1 MRLNR
6 RPKIHKLARKQD
18 LKRLVA
24 ALGYHD
30 YVTDRFAR
38 IYDLG
43 TSIRRDAA
51 LALASTHDGDDV
63 DVGAALIGALGDSS
77 GAVRSAAAAA
87 LAGRRD
93 ERAVCALATAA
104 LTWRE
109 PRYETARAAATEAL
123 LELSGPE
130 AADAFVR
137 SVVQQEADP
146 AVAAEILA
154 RMVRL
159 GGDETFRGA
168 SAAAVDALSTAD
180 GAVGDRAADVLV
192 WLGPGSVEAL
202 LSALTSE
209 HARLPAIVA
218 SGKLRDLRCSEAL
231 VGLLTD
237 PDPRLRRA
245 AATALGEIA
254 DPSVAPA
261 LFEATADTDPL
272 VRESVL
278 AAVRKLGPASILQVS
293 HSERVMPVPMSS
305 ATTEAGK
312 ALFRRRSR
320 SSL

>member
-6 RPKIHKLARKQD
+6 RPKIRKLARKED
-18 LKRLVA
+18 SKRLVA

-30 YVTDRFAR
+30 HVTDRFDR

-51 LALASTHDGDDV
+51 LALASTPGGDD

-77 GAVRSAAAAA
+77 GVVRSAAATA
-87 LAGRRD
+87 LAARRD
-93 ERAVCALATAA
+93 KRALTALATAA

-109 PRYETARAAATEAL
+109 PRYEAARAAATEAL
-123 LELSGPE
+123 LELNGPE
-130 AADAFVR
+130 AADAFVA
-137 SVVQQEADP
+137 SVVRNEADP
-146 AVAAEILA
+146 AEAAEILA
-154 RMVRL
+154 RMVEL
-159 GGDETFRGA
+159 GGEETFRRA
-168 SAAAVDALSTAD
+168 SATAVEALSTAD
-180 GAVGDRAADVLV
+180 GAVPDRAADVLV

-209 HARLPAIVA
+209 HTRLPAIVA

-237 PDPRLRRA
+237 QDPQVRRA

-254 DPSVAPA
+254 DPRVAPA
-261 LFEATADTDPL
+261 LFEATADTDPA
-272 VRESVL
+272 VRESAL

-293 HSERVMPVPMSS
+293 HSEEVTPVPVSS